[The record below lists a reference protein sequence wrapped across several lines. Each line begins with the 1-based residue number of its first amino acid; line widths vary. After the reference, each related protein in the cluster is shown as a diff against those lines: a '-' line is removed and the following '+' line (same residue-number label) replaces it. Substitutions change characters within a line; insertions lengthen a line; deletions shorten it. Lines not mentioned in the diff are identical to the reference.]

1 MVGGALL
8 QLFCTANWTGP
19 PLTAIESLTNE
30 DWQQLCLEELSIGG
44 EVL

>member
-19 PLTAIESLTNE
+19 PLNE
-30 DWQQLCLEELSIGG
+30 IQPITDEIWQETCLEELSIGG
-44 EVL
+44 EVM